1 MATSISRAAWAFGLL
16 MVYMAV
22 TVGLR
27 MYTQHK
33 RTGSA
38 GFKGLAGKPGSAESI
53 GGILFVTA
61 GAAGLAGALLQSMG
75 VIAPISALD
84 RFAIAFAG
92 LVLFAA

>member
-1 MATSISRAAWAFGLL
+1 MTTSVSRAAWAFILL
-16 MVYMAV
+16 MVYMGA

-38 GFKGLAGKPGSAESI
+38 GFNGLAGKPGSAESI

-61 GAAGLAGALLQSMG
+61 GAAGLRLQLVDVAPAALCN
-75 VIAPISALD
+75 
-84 RFAIAFAG
+84 AFRYNYPDLAW
-92 LVLFAA
+92 A